1 MSAGAG
7 SGSGEGEKPDRPP
20 EEAAEDQSTNELG
33 FRDVDEE
40 SDHDENPGAQGD
52 GPSPGDEGSP

>member
-1 MSAGAG
+1 MSAG
-7 SGSGEGEKPDRPP
+7 SGDTQGERGDRPP

-40 SDHDENPGAQGD
+40 ADHDE
-52 GPSPGDEGSP
+52 SPGGQGSGPAPEGGDAP

>member
-1 MSAGAG
+1 VTG
-7 SGSGEGEKPDRPP
+7 GEELGDRAP

-40 SDHDENPGAQGD
+40 GEHDE
-52 GPSPGDEGSP
+52 SPGRQGTGATPASAEDDE